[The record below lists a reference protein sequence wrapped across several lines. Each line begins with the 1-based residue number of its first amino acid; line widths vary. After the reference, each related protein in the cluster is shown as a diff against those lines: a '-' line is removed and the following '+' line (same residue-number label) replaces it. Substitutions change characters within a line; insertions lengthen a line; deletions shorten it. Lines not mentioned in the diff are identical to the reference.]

1 MMVLRPP
8 SPFSVRSFD
17 WLQTIAATFGN
28 QKQSGVQGFCSLSGA
43 HSWHSQ
49 VHPAGPQLLDPDAR
63 QPCNRP
69 NCSAINVNV
78 AKSSVFTIL
87 IIDADAKPR
96 WQLTGLFRRGFQS
109 AGALIRVCV
118 RVQSWFF
125 SRDVFANVV

>member
-8 SPFSVRSFD
+8 SPYVPVIGFRPSQPHLGSRSSRGCRVSALYLERIPGIVRSI
-17 WLQTIAATFGN
+17 QQA
-28 QKQSGVQGFCSLSGA
+28 
-43 HSWHSQ
+43 
-49 VHPAGPQLLDPDAR
+49 PQLLAPDAR

-96 WQLTGLFRRGFQS
+96 WQLTGLF
-109 AGALIRVCV
+109 
-118 RVQSWFF
+118 
-125 SRDVFANVV
+125 